1 MRSAGSTHR
10 TTAGKPSQ
18 RASLRQPYDHSR
30 YWSFV
35 DAADLH
41 AGMTRRSA
49 QAKRPTASAPRSEI
63 RRCGAGHSDGRTHVV
78 DAVTAIEGTFY
89 AKRPQLTAQT
99 QTLYRKFLQWR
110 AQQKSRQ
117 GSKPPPQTP
126 PPPPSKTHP
135 QPSSHPPAAQPPPP
149 PPPSPPFPP

>member
-1 MRSAGSTHR
+1 MRSARSTHR
-10 TTAGKPSQ
+10 TNAGKPSQ

-30 YWSFV
+30 YWSFLH
-35 DAADLH
+35 AADLH

-49 QAKRPTASAPRSEI
+49 QAKRPTASAPRAEI
-63 RRCGAGHSDGRTHVV
+63 RRGGAGHSDGRTHVV

-110 AQQKSRQ
+110 AQQKSRRE
-117 GSKPPPQTP
+117 SKPQPR
-126 PPPPSKTHP
+126 P
-135 QPSSHPPAAQPPPP
+135 QPQPQSKPQPQP
-149 PPPSPPFPP
+149 

>member
-1 MRSAGSTHR
+1 MRSARSTHR
-10 TTAGKPSQ
+10 TNAGNPSQ

-30 YWSFV
+30 YWSFFH
-35 DAADLH
+35 AADLH

-99 QTLYRKFLQWR
+99 QTLYRKFLQWPAHHKTR
-110 AQQKSRQ
+110 GAAQI
-117 GSKPPPQTP
+117 PPPAPHPTQTQTP
-126 PPPPSKTHP
+126 
-135 QPSSHPPAAQPPPP
+135 
-149 PPPSPPFPP
+149 